1 MFYVVIAWLDVTI
14 FQDRQAEQNF
24 DKVTLSAQFNQNITI
39 IYFYDII
46 LQFNSQSVL
55 DAVKKISFISKNS
68 LLEHE
73 DDFEENVLEEES

>member
-46 LQFNSQSVL
+46 LQFNS
-55 DAVKKISFISKNS
+55 K
-68 LLEHE
+68 
-73 DDFEENVLEEES
+73 